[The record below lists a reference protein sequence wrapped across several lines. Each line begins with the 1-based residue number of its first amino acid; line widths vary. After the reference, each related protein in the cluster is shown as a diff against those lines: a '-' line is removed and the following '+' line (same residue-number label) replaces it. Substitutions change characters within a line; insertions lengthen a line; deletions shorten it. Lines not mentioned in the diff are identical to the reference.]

1 MTPRRTRGSGAGSAG
16 SGTRSAGHPPVRL
29 FDLVGWIREH
39 SPGVAER
46 WAQGLLASDETWKT
60 SGEIVLRTFCRAL
73 VSFLPGMITPGRT
86 EILPLWSE
94 CAELFGSVA
103 ARRGLSAGEVIE
115 EFQLLREVILI
126 MMFEGSAAGSL
137 RGVPLREILLLN
149 RAIDMGVT
157 QSSVGHTD
165 LLFFSL
171 LHGSG
176 APEPLGPEDLR
187 EVRDQVT
194 QLRDEGRRTMLHL
207 AEAGSR

>member
-1 MTPRRTRGSGAGSAG
+1 MMPGHAQDAGD
-16 SGTRSAGHPPVRL
+16 RSAGHAHIRP
-29 FDLVGWIREH
+29 FDLAGWLREH

-46 WAQGLLASDETWKT
+46 WAQGLAESGETWT
-60 SGEIVLRTFCRAL
+60 GSNASVLRPFCRAL
-73 VSFLPGMITPGRT
+73 VSFLPGMITPVRT

-115 EFQLLREVILI
+115 EFQLLREVILRMI
-126 MMFEGSAAGSL
+126 FEAGTPESL
-137 RGVPLREILLLN
+137 LGLPFREVFLLN
-149 RAIDMGVT
+149 RAIDIGVT

-176 APEPLGPEDLR
+176 APEPLGPDERHEVLDQIR
-187 EVRDQVT
+187 E
-194 QLRDEGRRTMLHL
+194 LRDEGRRTMQHVVR
-207 AEAGSR
+207 AGSG